1 MPGVLMQPA
10 AQSPIGYLQLV
21 RQNPN
26 FRYLWLGQV
35 VSLMGDWFNLI
46 ASAILVDSL
55 TGSGF
60 AVAGL
65 LVVRTLSQFITGP
78 IGGLLADRYNRKNIL
93 IVTDWLRAALVLG
106 FLLVDGPEDVWLL
119 YVLTAC
125 QLGTSGIFTP
135 TKDAIL
141 PDITS
146 ESEIG
151 TANAL
156 NATTWSTMLA
166 LGAALGGVVAGE
178 WGLRPAF
185 IVDSLSFLLS
195 AVLIARVAYTQTT
208 PTDLPPI
215 RLPQAFNQYFSGF
228 AYLRKNPEIL
238 LIAIQKGF
246 LTLAITSG
254 FEVIQVELS
263 SQRFQIGENGST
275 ALGLM
280 YASVGLGTGVSPL
293 LARLFTGD
301 RETRLRWAIAAG
313 YLFAAAGLLTVSSLL
328 NFQVVLFGTFVR
340 GFGVAIV
347 WVFSTTLLLK
357 KLPNAYRGR
366 VFGSEFALFTL
377 FSAIGTPIAG
387 RVLDTVP
394 NPEPPLLWGMAGLAL
409 LFGLVWL
416 VGGVLRQ
423 GERHSTPAPRSVG
436 N

>member
-1 MPGVLMQPA
+1 MSIATQK
-10 AQSPIGYLQLV
+10 PIGYLQLV

-35 VSLMGDWFNLI
+35 VSLLGDWFNLI
-46 ASAILVDSL
+46 ASAILVDNL

-65 LVVRTLSQFITGP
+65 LVVRTLSQFVMGP
-78 IGGLLADRYNRKNIL
+78 IGGLLADRLNRKNIL
-93 IVTDWLRAALVLG
+93 IVTDLLRAAFVLG

-125 QLGTSGIFTP
+125 QLGTSGIFVP

-141 PDITS
+141 PDITADK
-146 ESEIG
+146 EVG

-166 LGAALGGVVAGE
+166 LGAALGGLVAGE

-185 IVDSLSFLLS
+185 LVDSLTFLVS
-195 AVLIARVAYTQTT
+195 AVLIARVDYLQTT
-208 PTDLPPI
+208 SPDQPVLSFQHVF
-215 RLPQAFNQYFSGF
+215 RQYFSGF
-228 AYLRKNPEIL
+228 AYLKRNPEIF

-254 FEVIQVELS
+254 FEVLQVQLA

-293 LARLFTGD
+293 LARIWTGD
-301 RETRLRWAIAAG
+301 REVRLRWAIAVG

-328 NFQVVLFGTFVR
+328 SFPTVLFGTFVR

-357 KLPNAYRGR
+357 KLPNQIRGR
-366 VFGSEFALFTL
+366 VFGSEYALFTL
-377 FSAIGTPIAG
+377 LSAIGTPIAG
-387 RVLDTVP
+387 SVLDSVN
-394 NPEPPLLWGMAGLAL
+394 NPEPPLLWGMAGLSL

-416 VGGVLRQ
+416 AGGVLRHPR
-423 GERHSTPAPRSVG
+423 GPAAPAARSVG
-436 N
+436 S